1 MPACAQETI
10 LQNGLSSANRLA
22 STNLQITTA
31 AAPSLIPDA
40 FPAVTV
46 PVPSLINAV
55 RNLDKVSIDVLGV
68 GNSSVVIVVVSELAM
83 LNLYNTA
90 QVFLRSF
97 HKMFRMPLKGKFFTI
112 CYGSVFFKDSLK

>member
-68 GNSSVVIVVVSELAM
+68 GNSSVAIVVVSELAM

-97 HKMFRMPLKGKFFTI
+97 HKMFRMPLKAKFFTI
-112 CYGSVFFKDSLK
+112 CYGSVFFKDFLK

>member
-90 QVFLRSF
+90 FAYSPNNLAHRKYRRQIIF
-97 HKMFRMPLKGKFFTI
+97 
-112 CYGSVFFKDSLK
+112 